1 MMGVVFGLGPE
12 DPHSSI
18 SMPTTVMSNS
28 PNLPPIFRSNLRL
41 SNQSCDYSD
50 YYPATR
56 SQSAISGLDSY
67 VG

>member
-1 MMGVVFGLGPE
+1 MGVVFGLGPE

-18 SMPTTVMSNS
+18 SMPTTVMSYS
-28 PNLPPIFRSNLRL
+28 PNLPPIFQSYLRP
-41 SNQSCDYSD
+41 SG

-56 SQSAISGLDSY
+56 SQSAISGGDSY